1 MPIYE
6 YCCQSCGHNFE
17 YLVMGGHEPESCPA
31 CEAGEVCRQLS
42 VCGFFSKGAG
52 GETVS
57 ASAGSSSCGG
67 CTANTC
73 AGCGH

>member
-6 YCCQSCGHNFE
+6 YCCQACGHNFE
-17 YLVMGGHEPESCPA
+17 YLVMGGHEPEVCPS
-31 CEAGEVCRQLS
+31 CEADQVCRQLS

-52 GETVS
+52 GETTSSS
-57 ASAGSSSCGG
+57 AGASACGSCSAGS
-67 CTANTC
+67 C

>member
-6 YCCQSCGHNFE
+6 YCCQTCGHNFE
-17 YLVMGGHEPESCPA
+17 YLVMGGREPDACPSC
-31 CEAGEVCRQLS
+31 GEGRICRQLS

-57 ASAGSSSCGG
+57 SAAGSSSCGG
-67 CTANTC
+67 CTASSCT
-73 AGCGH
+73 GCGH